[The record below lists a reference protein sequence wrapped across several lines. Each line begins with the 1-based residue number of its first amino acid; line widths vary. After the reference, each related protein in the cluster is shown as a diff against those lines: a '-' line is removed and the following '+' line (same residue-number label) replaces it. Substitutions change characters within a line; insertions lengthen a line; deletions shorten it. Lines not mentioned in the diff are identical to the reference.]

1 MRLIFVLVLALSAAA
16 CASSGAIPQPFP
28 VPGGASAPQPV
39 PEPSPSPAAEPSSQD
54 GYALAGTALS
64 FRGLHYRSGGSSPA
78 SGFDCSGLVW
88 YVFAQHGLQVPR
100 TVAEQYRVGSNVES
114 RDLRAG
120 DLVFFNTT
128 GSGASHVGILIGG
141 DEFVHAPNAAGE
153 VRVERLGATYWADR
167 FVGARR
173 IP

>member
-1 MRLIFVLVLALSAAA
+1 
-16 CASSGAIPQPFP
+16 
-28 VPGGASAPQPV
+28 V